1 MYCRCNA
8 NVPRFHRAAQVYGI
22 VTRDTSGTFL
32 TLSSKATKK
41 KAAAFRIKVN
51 DRAVRRV

>member
-1 MYCRCNA
+1 
-8 NVPRFHRAAQVYGI
+8 VYGI

-32 TLSSKATKK
+32 TLSSKTTKK